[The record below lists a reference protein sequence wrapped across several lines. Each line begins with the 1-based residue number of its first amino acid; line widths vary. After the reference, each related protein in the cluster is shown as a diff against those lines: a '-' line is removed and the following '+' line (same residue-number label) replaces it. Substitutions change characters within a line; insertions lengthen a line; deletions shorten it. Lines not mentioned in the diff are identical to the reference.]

1 MILILWTFAFILV
14 LGSTGLLVVLLQI
27 PQKNLVTKLAIAVL
41 LFFIFV
47 IFYFFVVPFFYI

>member
-1 MILILWTFAFILV
+1 MILILWTFTFFLV
-14 LGSTGLLVVLLQI
+14 LGITGLLVVLLQI

-47 IFYFFVVPFFYI
+47 IFYFFVVPFF

>member
-47 IFYFFVVPFFYI
+47 IFYFFVVPFF